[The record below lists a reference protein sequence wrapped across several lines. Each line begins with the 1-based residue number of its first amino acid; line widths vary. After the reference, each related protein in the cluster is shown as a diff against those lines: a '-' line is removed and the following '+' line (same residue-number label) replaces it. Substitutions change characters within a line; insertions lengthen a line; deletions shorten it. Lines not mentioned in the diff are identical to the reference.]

1 MLSWKSCVEE
11 EKDGEKSNRKANA
24 AINKQTQLTFNEANS
39 R

>member
-11 EKDGEKSNRKANA
+11 KDAEKSNRKANA